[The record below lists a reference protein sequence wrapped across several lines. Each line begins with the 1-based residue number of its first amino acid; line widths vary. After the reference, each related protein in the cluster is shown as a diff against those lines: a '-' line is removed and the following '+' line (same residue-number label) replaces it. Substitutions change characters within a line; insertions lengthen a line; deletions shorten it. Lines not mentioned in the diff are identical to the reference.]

1 MKHPA
6 PPRSPWRRRL
16 PGGRPCAIA
25 AAAALLF
32 ASVGESVAQDD
43 EAPLRLIPMQET
55 EAGDPGGTAP
65 GDPGGTAPGDDSSRP
80 LPGDDAFRPL
90 PGDDALAP
98 IADSLSDP
106 IVVTPVAGE
115 PRVVEAEGGRAEPAA
130 IVTDGAPDEGGIVVG
145 TLAEIDP
152 DAAGVVLPGIE
163 PFPAD
168 LWAGSRRS
176 RIEALLPRLPA
187 LATSASMRRLALALL
202 TSPARAPAGAGER
215 GALVLSRAKRLAA
228 MGARDQALALLDRAG
243 PPGGADAIAR
253 LRTDGRLVALDYD
266 GACEGIASRAGR
278 TGDGYWRRVRILCQ
292 AEAGLIEAATLGL
305 ELLLESDTSPDPLF
319 DDTIYAMAGLAEP
332 LLQRLDRPTPLRV
345 AAWRLAQFRIP
356 SEAIVTAVPDVL
368 PTIVEAPESSP
379 ATRLQAA
386 ERAWAL
392 GTLPIEAV
400 RALYMQTAFS
410 PEERA
415 DALAQIVGLE
425 PALARAL
432 MVQAIEAQTVPALR
446 AELLA
451 AALSLAKVEGTYMT
465 VAPVLAHLVRTVPPA
480 PEHGWFADVA
490 GRALMAAGDREGAVA
505 WYTLVDGLGLR
516 DADAARAALQLW
528 PSMLLS
534 GDAGQPTAADLHAW
548 LTLKEEDGHLDLQI
562 EQSNLLLLL
571 LDALGIPIEP
581 EIWDRVLA
589 YEFEQGAWEPAPVL
603 DRSLRE
609 AAEAGR
615 LGETVLMALLL
626 LGDGGPALAGLAN
639 VETVV
644 SALVSVGLREEAR
657 AIALEAALAAGL

>member
-1 MKHPA
+1 MTHPA
-6 PPRSPWRRRL
+6 PPHSPPRRRL
-16 PGGRPCAIA
+16 PGGLLCAIA
-25 AAAALLF
+25 AAAALLL
-32 ASVGESVAQDD
+32 ASAGESVAQDD
-43 EAPLRLIPMQET
+43 EAPLRLIPVQET
-55 EAGDPGGTAP
+55 EAGDSGGTAP
-65 GDPGGTAPGDDSSRP
+65 GNANLRP
-80 LPGDDAFRPL
+80 LPGDVELRPL
-90 PGDDALAP
+90 PGDALAP
-98 IADSLSDP
+98 IAESLSDP
-106 IVVTPVAGE
+106 IIVAPVPGE
-115 PRVVEAEGGRAEPAA
+115 PLVLDAEGSRDEPAA
-130 IVTDGAPDEGGIVVG
+130 TASDEGGIVVG

-163 PFPAD
+163 HFPAD

-187 LATSASMRRLALALL
+187 LATSASVRRLALALL
-202 TSPARAPAGAGER
+202 TSPGQPPAGAGEP
-215 GALVLSRAKRLAA
+215 GALVLSRAERLAA

-253 LRTDGRLVALDYD
+253 LRTESRLVALDYD

-305 ELLLESDTSPDPLF
+305 ELLLESDASPDPLF

-332 LLQRLDRPTPLRV
+332 LLERLDRPTPLRV
-345 AAWRLAQFRIP
+345 AAWRLAQFPIP
-356 SEAIVTAVPDVL
+356 SAAIATAVPDVL

-379 ATRLQAA
+379 ATRLHAA

-425 PALARAL
+425 PVLARAL

-451 AALSLAKVEGTYMT
+451 ALLSDAERHGGRL
-465 VAPVLAHLVRTVPPA
+465 LAHALADQVRSIPPA
-480 PEHGWFADVA
+480 PAHAWFGVLA
-490 GRALMAAGDREGAVA
+490 GRALIAAGDRDGAAGWYALAHARGAPRLWPLMLLSADESHLTAADFDAWLASQEG
-505 WYTLVDGLGLR
+505 DGGE
-516 DADAARAALQLW
+516 ADAAAESGASAKRDGLVVLLAAL
-528 PSMLLS
+528 
-534 GDAGQPTAADLHAW
+534 GGR
-548 LTLKEEDGHLDLQI
+548 
-562 EQSNLLLLL
+562 
-571 LDALGIPIEP
+571 IEP
-581 EIWDRVLA
+581 EVWDRLLVDEA
-589 YEFEQGAWEPAPVL
+589 AVAARAPAPAPAL
-603 DRSLRE
+603 IHGLKE
-609 AAEAGR
+609 AAGAGR

-626 LGDGGPALAGLAN
+626 LGDAGPVADGAATVGP
-639 VETVV
+639 VV
-644 SALVSVGLREEAR
+644 SALIAVGLREEAR

>member
-6 PPRSPWRRRL
+6 PPHSPWRRRL
-16 PGGRPCAIA
+16 PGGLLCAIV
-25 AAAALLF
+25 AAAALLL
-32 ASVGESVAQDD
+32 ASAAEGAAQDD
-43 EAPLRLIPMQET
+43 EAPLRLIPVPET
-55 EAGDPGGTAP
+55 GAGDSGGTAP
-65 GDPGGTAPGDDSSRP
+65 GDNSLHLLPGGDAP
-80 LPGDDAFRPL
+80 
-90 PGDDALAP
+90 AP

-106 IVVTPVAGE
+106 IVVAPVAE
-115 PRVVEAEGGRAEPAA
+115 EPAA
-130 IVTDGAPDEGGIVVG
+130 AASDEGGIVVG

-187 LATSASMRRLALALL
+187 LATSASVRRLALALL
-202 TSPARAPAGAGER
+202 TSPAQAPAGAGER
-215 GALVLSRAKRLAA
+215 GALVLSRAERLAA
-228 MGARDQALALLDRAG
+228 MGARDRALALLDRAG

-253 LRTDGRLVALDYD
+253 LRTDSRLVALDYD

-278 TGDGYWRRVRILCQ
+278 TGDGYWRRVRVLCQ

-305 ELLLESDTSPDPLF
+305 ELLLESDASPDPLF

-332 LLQRLDRPTPLRV
+332 LLERLDRPTPLRV
-345 AAWRLAQFRIP
+345 AAWRLAQFPIP
-356 SEAIVTAVPDVL
+356 SAVIVTAVPDVL

-415 DALAQIVGLE
+415 DALVQIVGLE

-432 MVQAIEAQTVPALR
+432 MVQAIEAQTLPALR
-446 AELLA
+446 AEFLAALLSDADRHGGRLLA
-451 AALSLAKVEGTYMT
+451 YALADQ
-465 VAPVLAHLVRTVPPA
+465 VRSIPPA
-480 PEHGWFADVA
+480 PEHAWFGELA
-490 GRALMAAGDREGAVA
+490 GRALIAAGDRDGAAGWYALAHARGAPRLWPLMLLSADEPHLTAADFDAWLAAQEGHGGEADEAAEIGAAAKRNGLVVLLEA
-505 WYTLVDGLGLR
+505 LGGRIEPEVWDRLLVDGGSV
-516 DADAARAALQLW
+516 AARA
-528 PSMLLS
+528 
-534 GDAGQPTAADLHAW
+534 
-548 LTLKEEDGHLDLQI
+548 
-562 EQSNLLLLL
+562 
-571 LDALGIPIEP
+571 
-581 EIWDRVLA
+581 
-589 YEFEQGAWEPAPVL
+589 PAPAL
-603 DRSLRE
+603 IHGLKE

-626 LGDGGPALAGLAN
+626 LGDAG
-639 VETVV
+639 TVADGV
-644 SALVSVGLREEAR
+644 ATAAPVISALVSVGLREEAR